1 MKITSSKKI
10 NGSNKRKFTVQAARV
25 GKTKE
30 VIVLQGNYGYGWD
43 DLVEYETSQQ
53 REAKQDLR
61 DYRENE
67 KGVQHRLIRR
77 RVPNPNYVAP
87 TDNKDA
93 GTIESS
99 TRNKRK
105 FTVKASESMSD
116 FDIVIYR
123 NHNKVYS
130 GSVYDNKFYDVI
142 RNLCKDKENVR
153 VFRGWLEDYGLSD
166 FEDTSVPELVIDMI
180 IHEWEDATNLD
191 EDFYEEISLYGHQ
204 HSDVRFEVFYAKDEV
219 TASTKSNRKFTVKAS
234 KSAKKSKIMAGG
246 VYPEYLEN
254 TDDLASVLERKLKSA
269 TGIDFEVVPESI
281 EYITTRH
288 WVHCEPGWFR
298 MKMMYPID
306 SREDYEFLEQI
317 SPYIGSDTPIIQKVI
332 SDETIKTNSYSDIE
346 IEDSDDKERYYDGL
360 TFDYIDDDSYTFTL
374 DEFNEEQDLIGAKV
388 IEKIYA
394 IHDELAQIISDYVVL
409 DEEDYYDE
417 DEDIEESTSIGKRKF
432 TVKASSKSTVCAS
445 TDDIDAADIRDAL
458 WNAGF
463 SSDSAVEKTRTH
475 LGTEYRIWV
484 GDENIESSIM
494 DALQNAGY
502 NVKFDTMSEG
512 WMYLFITDNHTEPK
526 YLYRVSYGY
535 TSDIVEM
542 DDETSDYGAVVDKLI
557 DDLESSGNTGYLM
570 AVDEAESEYSEDMYI
585 IGGNHGLALIHNGNL
600 NIEPIGWS
608 NEVDVNASTDITA
621 SIGRRKPGTS
631 SDAEYYE
638 ALASGVADQCNA
650 HWNDTVNR
658 LVDITYDISD
668 TAITF
673 IDGEEIVYIQPIENI
688 TPNWDDLSADI
699 DELAGSVIGAMI
711 SF

>member
-67 KGVQHRLIRR
+67 RNAQHRLIRR
-77 RVPNPNYVAP
+77 RVANPNYVAP

-105 FTVKASESMSD
+105 FTVKAS
-116 FDIVIYR
+116 
-123 NHNKVYS
+123 
-130 GSVYDNKFYDVI
+130 
-142 RNLCKDKENVR
+142 
-153 VFRGWLEDYGLSD
+153 
-166 FEDTSVPELVIDMI
+166 
-180 IHEWEDATNLD
+180 
-191 EDFYEEISLYGHQ
+191 
-204 HSDVRFEVFYAKDEV
+204 
-219 TASTKSNRKFTVKAS
+219 
-234 KSAKKSKIMAGG
+234 KSAKKSKIMASHIDNPRDIEALTDYINDVADTMISVSYAYYNNSEDWEVHLYMDSDEVRSDFMHFIEMQNPT
-246 VYPEYLEN
+246 VYKSVIEDPDVIDTYSGDCELYNNGPVYFPITIEVDIEHGYDKELVESLKHLRDEYRKYLNYGLKIVQNVLGDFLAPLGNSDIKSSSSMIKSVNSTTLASNSTSATRKFTIKASKTDTVQDESFI
-254 TDDLASVLERKLKSA
+254 DDLWNACYDVDNLQDIDFTSDDADGTSIIFTYGNTTNDYDSRESQLISALKSA
-269 TGIDFEVVPESI
+269 GYNATYEVNNGSNVI
-281 EYITTRH
+281 VLR
-288 WVHCEPGWFR
+288 VV
-298 MKMMYPID
+298 KPI
-306 SREDYEFLEQI
+306 
-317 SPYIGSDTPIIQKVI
+317 
-332 SDETIKTNSYSDIE
+332 
-346 IEDSDDKERYYDGL
+346 
-360 TFDYIDDDSYTFTL
+360 
-374 DEFNEEQDLIGAKV
+374 
-388 IEKIYA
+388 
-394 IHDELAQIISDYVVL
+394 
-409 DEEDYYDE
+409 
-417 DEDIEESTSIGKRKF
+417 IEESTSIGKRKF

-463 SSDSAVEKTRTH
+463 SADNDVEKTRTH

-570 AVDEAESEYSEDMYI
+570 AVDEAESEYSEDMYT

-638 ALASGVADQCNA
+638 ALASGVADQCNT

-699 DELAGSVIGAMI
+699 DELAGSVIGAMLP
-711 SF
+711 F